1 MENEKIKISDISF
14 PIVAFIK
21 GNTIYFARNEEEITT
36 CNKSS
41 FTSGFFN
48 NLYIVDS
55 AGFSYEVKEARRVGT
70 VGIFWG
76 YNIFLNQKLKVD
88 LILKNKSNNPVDLNS
103 FKEHIINS
111 FTKDEYFWNSDGDLK
126 ERIDF
131 LKNST
136 SFMQIIKNLSE
147 DFYKKKNRK

>member
-55 AGFSYEVKEARRVGT
+55 AGFSYEVQEAIRVGT
-70 VGIFWG
+70 IGIFWG
-76 YNIFLNQKLKVD
+76 YNIFLNQKLKVK
-88 LILKNKSNNPVDLNS
+88 LVFKNKSNDPIDLSS
-103 FKEHIINS
+103 FKEHIIDN
-111 FTKDEYFWNSDGDLK
+111 FTKDQYFWNSDGDLK
-126 ERIDF
+126 KRIDF
-131 LKNST
+131 VKNSN
-136 SFMQIIKNLSE
+136 SFTQIIKHLSD
-147 DFYKKKNRK
+147 DFYKKIG